1 MLYFPEYYKKFRCI
15 ADKCTDT
22 CCKGWEIDIDGATLE
37 KYRSVSG
44 SFGEKLRKNIAEK
57 DGTSYF
63 VLSEDEKCPFLN
75 ASNLCDVYLT
85 LGENAL
91 CGICTDHPRF
101 RSFFSDRTEIGVGLC
116 CEAAAE
122 LIMKE
127 SSYISYG
134 DDLPDEPIERAII
147 QIRDR
152 LFGLC
157 CGEPFVAV
165 RKCCALAI
173 EMQDM
178 LAEGN
183 FEIKDS
189 YSDYNFIVD
198 EMQNDDVI
206 SLLKKM
212 ESVSD
217 EWNEMMKKLEEN
229 KFRTDF
235 SANEELHNIAE
246 YFLYRHLPEALSDGD
261 IVSKVYFALFGIS
274 AIKLF
279 WGAYLYENG
288 ELSEMDKINGA
299 KLFSKGVEYSEINMQ
314 IGYDLL

>member
-1 MLYFPEYYKKFRCI
+1 MLYFPEYYKEFRCI

-37 KYRSVSG
+37 KYRSVNG
-44 SFGEKLRKNIAEK
+44 SFGERLKNSIAENE
-57 DGTSYF
+57 GISFFRLTEY
-63 VLSEDEKCPFLN
+63 ERCPFLN
-75 ASNLCDVYLT
+75 TSRLCDIYLT

-122 LIMKE
+122 LILEE

-134 DDLPDEPIERAII
+134 ENLPDEPIERAII
-147 QIRDR
+147 EIRDR
-152 LFGLC
+152 LFDLC

-178 LAEGN
+178 LADGN
-183 FEIKDS
+183 YDIKQS
-189 YSDYNFIVD
+189 YSDYNFVVD
-198 EMQNDDVI
+198 KMQNDEVI
-206 SLLKKM
+206 ALLRKM

-217 EWNEMMKKLEEN
+217 EWNEMVQRLEEN
-229 KFRTDF
+229 KFRTDL
-235 SANEELHNIAE
+235 SADDELCNIAE
-246 YFLYRHLPEALSDGD
+246 YFLYRHLTEALSDGD

-279 WGAYLYENG
+279 WGVYFYENG
-288 ELSEMDKINGA
+288 KLTKTDKINGA
-299 KLFSKGVEYSEINMQ
+299 KLFSKGVEYSEMNMRRC
-314 IGYDLL
+314 YNLL

>member
-37 KYRSVSG
+37 KYRSVNG
-44 SFGEKLRKNIAEK
+44 SFGEKLRKNIAEN

-63 VLSEDEKCPFLN
+63 ILSDDEKCPFLN
-75 ASNLCDVYLT
+75 VSGLCDIYLT
-85 LGENAL
+85 LGEDAL

-122 LIMKE
+122 LILEE
-127 SSYISYG
+127 SSHISYG
-134 DDLPDEPIERAII
+134 ENLPDDPIERAII
-147 QIRDR
+147 EIRDR
-152 LFGLC
+152 LFDLC
-157 CGEPFVAV
+157 YGEPFVAV

-178 LAEGN
+178 LADGN
-183 FEIKDS
+183 FNIKQN
-189 YSDYNFIVD
+189 YSDYNFIADKMHND
-198 EMQNDDVI
+198 EVI
-206 SLLKKM
+206 ALLQKM

-217 EWNEMMKKLEEN
+217 EWNEMLKKIAEN
-229 KFRTDF
+229 KFRMDF
-235 SANEELHNIAE
+235 SADDELCNIAE

-261 IVSKVYFALFGIS
+261 IVSKVYFSLFGIS

-279 WGAYLYENG
+279 WGVYLYENG
-288 ELSEMDKINGA
+288 KLTKTDKINGA
-299 KLFSKGVEYSEINMQ
+299 KLFSKGVEYSEINMERVY
-314 IGYDLL
+314 GEV